1 MIWNNSRTAHEVY
14 IYMFTCKIMVVLF
27 PVCNVGRAC
36 KIVVEG
42 TQVTVNL
49 AMTELVS
56 YLVRLLG
63 GLPYYRV

>member
-14 IYMFTCKIMVVLF
+14 IYMFTCEITVVLF
-27 PVCNVGRAC
+27 PVCNVGRTC
-36 KIVVEG
+36 RSVVEG

-49 AMTELVS
+49 AMTKLVN

>member
-1 MIWNNSRTAHEVY
+1 MIWNISRTAHKVY
-14 IYMFTCKIMVVLF
+14 IYMLSCKITVVLF

>member
-1 MIWNNSRTAHEVY
+1 MIWNISRTAHKVY
-14 IYMFTCKIMVVLF
+14 IYMLSWKITVVLF

-49 AMTELVS
+49 AMTELVN